1 MSDRRVLLLRLAPLA
16 LLLVLGVAVALRA
29 DGSGLRLPTAD
40 ASDARGL
47 EDALG
52 RLADGTTVLVGF
64 DPDLGTYGEIRPTVR
79 AVMGDL
85 LNGGSRLVFI
95 SLTPEGRAL
104 ALAELSRL
112 DRLEA
117 NPRQIIDLGYLPGAE
132 AALVALTRE
141 LGTEPAGGVLAGL
154 PSGEDLA
161 DVGTALVIGGN
172 DLGPRA
178 WVEQFA
184 PRVEGL
190 EIIAIAP
197 TVLLPELGPYL
208 ASGQLS
214 ALVAT
219 PRDGATYRASA
230 ELGPLER
237 VSERAEPST
246 LAILVG
252 ALAAVLILGQAVG
265 ARIAATVNAARTRES
280 A

>member
-1 MSDRRVLLLRLAPLA
+1 MSDRRVFLLRMAPLA
-16 LLLVLGVAVALRA
+16 LLLVLGLAVALRA
-29 DGSGLRLPTAD
+29 GGFGLRLPAAD
-40 ASDARGL
+40 ASNARAL
-47 EDALG
+47 EKSLG
-52 RLADGTTVLVGF
+52 QLSDGATVLVGF

-79 AVMGDL
+79 AAIGDL
-85 LNGGSRLVFI
+85 LNRGSRLAFI

-117 NPRQIIDLGYLPGAE
+117 NPRQIVDLGYLPGAE

-141 LGTEPAGGVLAGL
+141 LRTEPVGGVLAGL
-154 PSGEDLA
+154 PSGEELT

-172 DLGPRA
+172 DLGPRS
-178 WVEQFA
+178 WVEQLA

-197 TVLLPELGPYL
+197 TILLPELGPYL

-214 ALVAT
+214 ALLAT
-219 PRDGATYRASA
+219 PRDGATYRTTA

-237 VSERAEPST
+237 VSEPAEPSS
-246 LAILVG
+246 LAIVLG
-252 ALAAVLILGQAVG
+252 ALAAVLVLGQAVG
-265 ARIAATVNAARTRES
+265 SRIAATARAARTRES

>member
-1 MSDRRVLLLRLAPLA
+1 MSDRRALLRLAPLA

-29 DGSGLRLPTAD
+29 DGPGLRLPTAD
-40 ASDARGL
+40 NSNARDL
-47 EDALG
+47 EEALG
-52 RLADGTTVLVGF
+52 RLSDGATVLVGF

-79 AVMGDL
+79 AVMADL
-85 LNGGSRLVFI
+85 LNRGSRLAFI

-117 NPRQIIDLGYLPGAE
+117 NPRQIVDLGYLPGAE

-141 LGTEPAGGVLAGL
+141 LGTEPVGGVLGGL
-154 PSGEDLA
+154 PSGEDLG
-161 DVGTALVIGGN
+161 DVGMALVIGGN

-178 WVEQFA
+178 WVEQLA
-184 PRVEGL
+184 PRIDGL
-190 EIIAIAP
+190 EIVAIAP

-214 ALVAT
+214 ALLAT

-237 VSERAEPST
+237 VSEPAEPSA
-246 LAILVG
+246 LAILAG

-265 ARIAATVNAARTRES
+265 ARIAATLHAARTRES

>member
-1 MSDRRVLLLRLAPLA
+1 MSDRRALLLRLAPLG

-29 DGSGLRLPTAD
+29 GGSALRLPTAD
-40 ASDARGL
+40 ASSARGL
-47 EDALG
+47 EEALG
-52 RLADGTTVLVGF
+52 RMSDGATVLVGF

-79 AVMGDL
+79 AVVADL
-85 LNGGSRLVFI
+85 LNRGSRLAFI

-117 NPRQIIDLGYLPGAE
+117 NPRQILDLGYLPGAE
-132 AALVALTRE
+132 AALVSLTRE
-141 LGTEPAGGVLAGL
+141 LGPEPAGGVLAGIS
-154 PSGEDLA
+154 SGEDLT
-161 DVGTALVIGGN
+161 DVSTALVIGGN

-178 WVEQFA
+178 WVEQLA

-190 EIIAIAP
+190 EIMAIAP

-214 ALVAT
+214 ALLAT
-219 PRDGATYRASA
+219 PRDGATYRAAA

-237 VSERAEPST
+237 VSEPAEPSN
-246 LAILVG
+246 LAVVAG

-265 ARIAATVNAARTRES
+265 ARVAATVRDARTRES

>member
-1 MSDRRVLLLRLAPLA
+1 MSDRRALLLRLAPLG

-29 DGSGLRLPTAD
+29 GGSALRLPTAD
-40 ASDARGL
+40 ASSARGL
-47 EDALG
+47 EEALG
-52 RLADGTTVLVGF
+52 RMSDGATVLVGF

-79 AVMGDL
+79 AAVADL
-85 LNGGSRLVFI
+85 LNRGSRLAFI

-117 NPRQIIDLGYLPGAE
+117 NPRQILDLGYLPGAE
-132 AALVALTRE
+132 AALVSLTRE
-141 LGTEPAGGVLAGL
+141 LGPEPAGGVLAGIS
-154 PSGEDLA
+154 SGEDLT
-161 DVGTALVIGGN
+161 DVSTALVIGGN

-178 WVEQFA
+178 WVEQLA

-214 ALVAT
+214 ALLAT
-219 PRDGATYRASA
+219 PRDGATYRAAA

-237 VSERAEPST
+237 VSEPAEPSN
-246 LAILVG
+246 LAVVAG

-265 ARIAATVNAARTRES
+265 ARVAATVRDARTRES

>member
-16 LLLVLGVAVALRA
+16 LLLVLGLAMALRA
-29 DGSGLRLPTAD
+29 GGFGLRLPAEE
-40 ASDARGL
+40 ASHARAL
-47 EDALG
+47 EEALG
-52 RLADGTTVLVGF
+52 QLSDGAAVLVGF
-64 DPDLGTYGEIRPTVR
+64 DPDLGTYAEIRPTVR
-79 AVMGDL
+79 AAIGDL
-85 LNGGSRLVFI
+85 LNRGFRLAVI

-117 NPRQIIDLGYLPGAE
+117 NPRQIVDLGYLPGAE

-141 LGTEPAGGVLAGL
+141 LGTEPVGGVLAGL
-154 PSGEDLA
+154 PSGEELT

-172 DLGPRA
+172 DLGPRS
-178 WVEQFA
+178 WVEQLA

-197 TVLLPELGPYL
+197 TILLPELGPYV

-214 ALVAT
+214 ALLAT
-219 PRDGATYRASA
+219 PRDGATYRATA

-237 VSERAEPST
+237 VSEPAEPSG
-246 LAILVG
+246 LAIVLG
-252 ALAAVLILGQAVG
+252 ALAAVLILGQAVV
-265 ARIAATVNAARTRES
+265 ARIAATVRAARARES

>member
-1 MSDRRVLLLRLAPLA
+1 MSDRRALLLRLAPLA

-29 DGSGLRLPTAD
+29 DGSALRLPTAD
-40 ASDARGL
+40 ASNARGL
-47 EDALG
+47 DEALG
-52 RLADGTTVLVGF
+52 RLSDGATVLVGF

-79 AVMGDL
+79 AVTADL
-85 LNGGSRLVFI
+85 LNRGSRLAFI

-117 NPRQIIDLGYLPGAE
+117 NPRQIMDLGYLPGAE
-132 AALVALTRE
+132 AALVALTRD
-141 LGTEPAGGVLAGL
+141 LGPDPVDGVLAGFG
-154 PSGEDLA
+154 SGQDLA

-178 WVEQFA
+178 WVEQLA
-184 PRVEGL
+184 PRVDGL

-214 ALVAT
+214 ALLAT
-219 PRDGATYRASA
+219 PRDGATYRAFA

-237 VSERAEPST
+237 VSEPAEPST

-252 ALAAVLILGQAVG
+252 ALAAVLILGQAVA
-265 ARIAATVNAARTRES
+265 ARIAATLRDARTRES

>member
-1 MSDRRVLLLRLAPLA
+1 MSDRRALLLRLAPLA

-29 DGSGLRLPTAD
+29 DVSALRLPTAD
-40 ASDARGL
+40 ASNARGL
-47 EDALG
+47 EETLG
-52 RLADGTTVLVGF
+52 RLSDGETVLVGF

-79 AVMGDL
+79 AVLADL
-85 LNGGSRLVFI
+85 LNRGSRLAFI

-117 NPRQIIDLGYLPGAE
+117 NPRQVTDLGYVPGAE
-132 AALVALTRE
+132 AALVSLTRE
-141 LGTEPAGGVLAGL
+141 LGTEPAGGVLAAL

-161 DVGTALVIGGN
+161 DVGAALVIGGN

-178 WVEQFA
+178 WVEQLA

-214 ALVAT
+214 ALLAT

-237 VSERAEPST
+237 ISEPAEPST
-246 LAILVG
+246 LAIVVG
-252 ALAAVLILGQAVG
+252 ALAAVLILGQAIG
-265 ARIAATVNAARTRES
+265 ARITSTVGDARARES